1 MQSRMPD
8 GPPDGRLAAGP
19 RPKTRVE
26 ELLESILQKQRE
38 IRSLEKQL
46 AETDP
51 NELAK
56 GIDPTIPR

>member
-1 MQSRMPD
+1 MQSRTPD

-19 RPKTRVE
+19 RPKTRAE

-38 IRSLEKQL
+38 IRFLEKQL

-56 GIDPTIPR
+56 ESD